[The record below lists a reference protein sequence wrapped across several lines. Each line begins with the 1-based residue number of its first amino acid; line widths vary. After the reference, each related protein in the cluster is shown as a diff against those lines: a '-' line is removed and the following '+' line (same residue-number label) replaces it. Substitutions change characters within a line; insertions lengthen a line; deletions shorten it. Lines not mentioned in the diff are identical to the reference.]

1 MSDLIASLSTTT
13 SGDLFDRL
21 AQIEAAWTRMRP
33 YDRRYWLV
41 DAAMR
46 LGWLA
51 SRARSRAEQDEVA
64 MLTDYFRRIEQRV

>member
-13 SGDLFDRL
+13 SRDLFDRL
-21 AQIEAAWTRMRP
+21 VQLEDVWTRMRP
-33 YDRRYWLV
+33 VDRRYWLV

-51 SRARSRAEQDEVA
+51 SRARSRVEQDEVA
-64 MLTDYFRRIEQRV
+64 ALTDYFRRIEQRV